1 MNLSTKCH
9 PESVLTAVS
18 EISGYSP
25 DEIVSSKRGNSITAW
40 RHIGMFV
47 ARQRGMTLD
56 QVGKLFGKHY
66 TSVSFA
72 ERKVERKMNDTVR
85 RAIEA
90 VNNKVDN
97 EPKALS

>member
-1 MNLSTKCH
+1 
-9 PESVLTAVS
+9 
-18 EISGYSP
+18 
-25 DEIVSSKRGNSITAW
+25 
-40 RHIGMFV
+40 MFV

-85 RAIEA
+85 RAIDA
-90 VNNKVDN
+90 VNNIVDN
-97 EPKALS
+97 